1 MTLHISKCKCKLFLV
16 RSNGFA
22 RRLMNPKNAAGRLL
36 CQFVYGTPKTLDEE
50 VALMES
56 YNQKV
61 YLLFTNET
69 NDGFDLYSFNH
80 MTAKFDI
87 VLMG

>member
-1 MTLHISKCKCKLFLV
+1 
-16 RSNGFA
+16 
-22 RRLMNPKNAAGRLL
+22 
-36 CQFVYGTPKTLDEE
+36 
-50 VALMES
+50 MES